1 MKNERFA
8 DVKASFRDE
17 RQIMATV
24 VQARVFFSCNLTL
37 IKANTSTRERKICD
51 DAVLCYFLVNSFG
64 HFDIRTVLLF
74 YDLCTFVAT
83 IPWLCRKMK
92 FKFYDRPS

>member
-64 HFDIRTVLLF
+64 HFDIRTEF
-74 YDLCTFVAT
+74 FCFT
-83 IPWLCRKMK
+83 ISV
-92 FKFYDRPS
+92 PSFQPFLGCAGK

>member
-24 VQARVFFSCNLTL
+24 IQARVFFSCNLTL

-64 HFDIRTVLLF
+64 NFDIRTEF
-74 YDLCTFVAT
+74 CCFT
-83 IPWLCRKMK
+83 ISV
-92 FKFYDRPS
+92 PSLQPFLGCAGK

>member
-37 IKANTSTRERKICD
+37 IKANTSTRERKICN

-64 HFDIRTVLLF
+64 HFDIRTEF
-74 YDLCTFVAT
+74 CCFT
-83 IPWLCRKMK
+83 ISVSSLQPFLGCAGK
-92 FKFYDRPS
+92 

>member
-17 RQIMATV
+17 RQIRATV

-51 DAVLCYFLVNSFG
+51 DAILCYFLVNSFG
-64 HFDIRTVLLF
+64 YFYIRTEFCCFMISVLSFQPFLG
-74 YDLCTFVAT
+74 CAG
-83 IPWLCRKMK
+83 K
-92 FKFYDRPS
+92 